1 MNENTAKPNGLT
13 TVINTIVSPKEAF
26 ETIRT
31 APTWGWA
38 FVVTAVLYVIAVL
51 LMLPATHH
59 VAVAM
64 MTHMTEPGGRLA
76 TLSDA
81 TKQQMLQNAAHP
93 GAAKDAVNTVVGI
106 ASIFIIVLCNTVLM
120 LLAKVIGKGD
130 GTFKTLWSGSMNVL
144 VPSYALAQI
153 ILAIIVLLRGPD
165 AFNSFL
171 DLARALPG
179 LGTLTLGLGGFA
191 GGFFAAI
198 SVFAIWGLI
207 LNAYM
212 VRIVGRASAGVAWTF
227 AILIT
232 ILQSLVLG
240 LIASFGA

>member
-26 ETIRT
+26 ETIRS

-38 FVVTAVLYVIAVL
+38 FVIAAVLYVIAAC
-51 LMLPATHH
+51 LMVPASHH
-59 VAVAM
+59 VGEAVVA
-64 MTHMTEPGGRLA
+64 HMTETGRLAA

-81 TKQQMLQNAAHP
+81 QKQQMIQKAAHP
-93 GAAKDAVNTVVGI
+93 SAVKDLTNIIFGIVMIFVAAVLNT
-106 ASIFIIVLCNTVLM
+106 LLM

-130 GTFKTLWSGSMNVL
+130 GTFKTLWCGSMNVL
-144 VPSYALAQI
+144 VPSFAIGQI
-153 ILAIIVLLRGPD
+153 VLAIIVVLRGPD
-165 AFNSFL
+165 SFNSVI
-171 DLARALPG
+171 DLYRALPG
-179 LGTLTLGLGGFA
+179 LGTLTPSLTGFA

-212 VRIVGRASAGVAWTF
+212 VRIVGKSSAGVAWTF
-227 AILIT
+227 AIIIT
-232 ILQSLVLG
+232 ILQSAALAVPA
-240 LIASFGA
+240 IF